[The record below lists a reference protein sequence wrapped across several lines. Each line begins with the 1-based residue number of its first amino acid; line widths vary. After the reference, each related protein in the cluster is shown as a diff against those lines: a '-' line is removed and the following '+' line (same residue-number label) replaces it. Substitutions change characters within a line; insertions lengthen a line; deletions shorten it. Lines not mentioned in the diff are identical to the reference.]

1 MTRPWRVA
9 AIVGALAAVQLIAV
23 LGYRWIERGR
33 ARPRA
38 FAVAAL
44 AGSPAPSFAIER
56 ADWTVVEVG
65 GAGRVRLVH
74 FWATWCPPCRD
85 ELPALLARA
94 AATPELEL
102 IAVSVDDDW
111 TAIRRFFPEGVP
123 AVVVKPRQVFQAYQL
138 RGDFR
143 KEGLLAVFP
152 AEVLVALYASIG
164 DIRDVLVVASA
175 LNNVLVFLAIVVASA
190 ALMSRFERQD
200 AAAAALAAQHGDA

>member
-123 AVVVKPRQVFQAYQL
+123 AVVVRARDRDAHRRYGARTLPDSYVVDGAGRLVERLDGARDWTRAEAASYLRDLPRRWA
-138 RGDFR
+138 R
-143 KEGLLAVFP
+143 
-152 AEVLVALYASIG
+152 
-164 DIRDVLVVASA
+164 
-175 LNNVLVFLAIVVASA
+175 
-190 ALMSRFERQD
+190 
-200 AAAAALAAQHGDA
+200 